1 MKPGPLSSK
10 SLLEDKF
17 LKMIELEMTHELENS
32 KGLLTKSPLLHKED
46 RVIGGKLGYRF
57 TTMNC

>member
-1 MKPGPLSSK
+1 
-10 SLLEDKF
+10 
-17 LKMIELEMTHELENS
+17 MIELEMTHELKNS
-32 KGLLTKSPLLHKED
+32 KGLFVKSPLLHKED